1 MHWNGSGAQETL
13 VLRDLVAYT
22 RQLARMRA
30 AALRVYC
37 HQRRYLVAVSFV
49 SIVCSV
55 CVCSLC
61 WPQEECGVERRKWLI
76 GFAVYV

>member
-37 HQRRYLVAVSFV
+37 HQRRYLVAVSFCLSYV
-49 SIVCSV
+49 V
-55 CVCSLC
+55 CVH
-61 WPQEECGVERRKWLI
+61 V
-76 GFAVYV
+76 VYVGRRRSAASSEESG